1 MEQRIVTLFTPFK
14 KEGATNF
21 DSQVMQLLNSGYVIK
36 QIVSSSLSANNIN
49 SIIMTP
55 TLAVTILLEK
65 KFRPLHSQ

>member
-55 TLAVTILLEK
+55 TLVINILLEK
-65 KFRPLHSQ
+65 KLCPMHSQ

>member
-36 QIVSSSLSANNIN
+36 QIVSSSLSTNNIN

-55 TLAVTILLEK
+55 ILVVNILLEK
-65 KFRPLHSQ
+65 KFRPMHSQ